1 VVGNREGD
9 DAPGLCQDHVA
20 ARLPTKDPALVL
32 EGAQGVSTRNHWQVR
47 QPRPRPLPSE
57 P

>member
-1 VVGNREGD
+1 
-9 DAPGLCQDHVA
+9 VA
-20 ARLPTKDPALVL
+20 ARLPTKDPALLL